1 MNKSKLGIGTIDI
14 NKKFESEKEAFNYA
28 KRLKEYIR
36 YLCNKKTNWQC
47 EAMIVVSNKKGSCGY
62 IYN

>member
-1 MNKSKLGIGTIDI
+1 MSKSKLGIGTIDI
-14 NKKFESEKEAFNYA
+14 IKKFESEKEAFNYA
-28 KRLKEYIR
+28 KRLKKYIR

-62 IYN
+62 I